1 MLQRLNIYRKGKN
14 IETRMFSQMPHTLES
29 MSGTD
34 CKAIMIA
41 DMEVRDEDK
50 EIIDSSKEK
59 LTDELVKNELSVQ
72 YNI

>member
-1 MLQRLNIYRKGKN
+1 
-14 IETRMFSQMPHTLES
+14 

-50 EIIDSSKEK
+50 EIMDSSKEK

>member
-1 MLQRLNIYRKGKN
+1 
-14 IETRMFSQMPHTLES
+14 MFSQMPHTLES
-29 MSGTD
+29 MSETD

-41 DMEVRDEDK
+41 DMEVQVRDEDK

-59 LTDELVKNELSVQ
+59 LTDELVKHELSVQ